1 MGYDWDQFNRAI
13 QSRGPLDINAP
24 WYGTVYDQKNR
35 SNYNKNIADQSEVR
49 GQTIDYDLNP
59 ERILSNMPG
68 RSWTGGARTGK
79 GEGLVFDLE
88 NDSSLRD
95 YAKQHGIVRLEQD
108 ADGNITPY
116 FKNKRS
122 ARIFNELR
130 VQAMEDL
137 VNNKEMTF
145 ANRSD
150 DTFVSTAE
158 DRLRN
163 KANAAEE
170 QMDIKDFYKE
180 MILRNTPP
188 AVGSPEWEK
197 YKEWQLELEGIKDRR
212 RMQDLGAAQKMSNRR
227 GATNTVAAIL
237 KSLVN

>member
-13 QSRGPLDINAP
+13 QSRGPLDMSAP

-35 SNYNKNIADQSEVR
+35 SDYNKGIADQNEVR
-49 GQTIDYDLNP
+49 GQTLDYDLNP
-59 ERILSNMPG
+59 EKILSNMPG
-68 RSWTGGARTGK
+68 RSWTGGAKTGK

-108 ADGNITPY
+108 DEGNITPY

-130 VQAMEDL
+130 VQAMDDL
-137 VNNKEMTF
+137 VKNKEMTF

-158 DRLRN
+158 NRLRN
-163 KANAAEE
+163 KAKDADEK
-170 QMDIKDFYKE
+170 MSMTDFYKQI
-180 MILRNTPP
+180 ILKNTPP
-188 AVGSPEWEK
+188 A
-197 YKEWQLELEGIKDRR
+197 
-212 RMQDLGAAQKMSNRR
+212 
-227 GATNTVAAIL
+227 
-237 KSLVN
+237 

>member
-13 QSRGPLDINAP
+13 QSRGPLDMAAP
-24 WYGTVYDQKNR
+24 WYGTIYDQKNQ
-35 SNYNKNIADQSEVR
+35 SDWNKNVAGQLEVR
-49 GQTIDYDLNP
+49 GQTLDYDLNP

-68 RSWTGGARTGK
+68 RSWTGGARTGE
-79 GEGLVFDLE
+79 GQGLVFDLE
-88 NDSSLRD
+88 NDSSLRN
-95 YAKQHGIVRLEQD
+95 YAKKHGIVRLEQD
-108 ADGNITPY
+108 EAGNITPY

-122 ARIFNELR
+122 ARIFNELK

-150 DTFVSTAE
+150 NTFVSTAE
-158 DRLRN
+158 DRLRD
-163 KANAAEE
+163 KAKAADE

-180 MILRNTPP
+180 MRLRNSPP
-188 AVGSPEWEK
+188 AVGSPEWDE
-197 YKEWQLELEGIKDRR
+197 YKKWQLELEGIKDKR
-212 RMQDLGAAQKMSNRR
+212 RMQDLGAAQKISNRR

>member
-1 MGYDWDQFNRAI
+1 MGYDWNQFNRAI
-13 QSRGPLDINAP
+13 QSRGPLDMAAP
-24 WYGTVYDQKNR
+24 WYGTIYDQKNQ
-35 SNYNKNIADQSEVR
+35 SDWNKTVADQLEVR
-49 GQTIDYDLNP
+49 GQTLDYDLNP

-68 RSWTGGARTGK
+68 RTWTGGARTGK

-88 NDSSLRD
+88 NDTSLRN

-108 ADGNITPY
+108 DAGNITPY

-122 ARIFNELR
+122 ARIFNELK

-145 ANRSD
+145 AIRSD

-158 DRLRN
+158 NRLRN

-170 QMDIKDFYKE
+170 KMSVEDFYKQI
-180 MILRNTPP
+180 ILRNTPP
-188 AVGSPEWEK
+188 AVGSPEWDE
-197 YKEWQLELEGIKDRR
+197 YKKWQLELEGIKDKR
-212 RMQDLGAAQKMSNRR
+212 RMQDLGAAQKISNRR

>member
-13 QSRGPLDINAP
+13 QSRGPLDMSAP

-35 SNYNKNIADQSEVR
+35 SDYNKGIADQNEVR
-49 GQTIDYDLNP
+49 GQTLDYDLNP
-59 ERILSNMPG
+59 EKILSNMPG
-68 RSWTGGARTGK
+68 RSWTGGAKTGK

-108 ADGNITPY
+108 DEGNITPY
-116 FKNKRS
+116 FKNQRS

-130 VQAMEDL
+130 VQAMDDL
-137 VNNKEMTF
+137 VKNKEMTF

-158 DRLRN
+158 NRLRN
-163 KANAAEE
+163 KAKDADEK
-170 QMDIKDFYKE
+170 MSMTDFYKQI
-180 MILRNTPP
+180 ILKNTPP
-188 AVGSPEWEK
+188 AVGSPEWDE
-197 YKEWQLELEGIKDRR
+197 YKKWQLELDDRKRQER
-212 RMQDLGAAQKMSNRR
+212 RDDLASAKKWANQK

-237 KSLVN
+237 KSLV